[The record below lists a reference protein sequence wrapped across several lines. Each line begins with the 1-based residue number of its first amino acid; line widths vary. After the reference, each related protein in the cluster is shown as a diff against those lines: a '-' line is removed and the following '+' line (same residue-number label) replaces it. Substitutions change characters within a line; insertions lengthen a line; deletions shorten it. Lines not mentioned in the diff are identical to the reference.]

1 MKKIIVLFCLFLLVF
16 VPLNLRALAPEALDT
31 PEALDPPVDEDVV
44 LNTVDNWEI
53 FARYVKPLEDNPV
66 IILLHSRGQNRGAW
80 TSFTD
85 SLSHWGYGHL
95 ALDFRGHGFSITQPS
110 GSTVTYK
117 SFSRTGMDNEFN
129 KMTRDVEAAIQY
141 LLEQN
146 VPEEKIILMG
156 AGLGA
161 NIAIKVAA
169 VHHLIPMIA
178 VLSPSLNAYRDVLT
192 VNPLRVYGKRPILL
206 ITSSS
211 HDRFFREFVLLNDIA
226 RLSAGALKVTSII
239 RPKESGTGLLGKLV
253 TLKIFEWLRNPERP
267 PEVFVSTVTVSEP
280 PPFYEQEFPLREII
294 GE

>member
-1 MKKIIVLFCLFLLVF
+1 MKKLIVLQCLSLLVL
-16 VPLNLRALAPEALDT
+16 VPFNSRALAPDALDQ
-31 PEALDPPVDEDVV
+31 PAYEDVV

-53 FARYVKPLEDNPV
+53 FARYSKPRADNPV
-66 IILLHSRGQNRGAW
+66 IILLHSRGQNRGVWSRFA
-80 TSFTD
+80 D
-85 SLSHWGYGHL
+85 SLKHWGYGHL

-117 SFSRTGMDNEFN
+117 SFSRTGMDNQFN

-141 LLEQN
+141 LSEQG
-146 VPEEKIILMG
+146 VPEEKIILIG

-161 NIAIKVAA
+161 NVAIKVAA
-169 VHHLIPMIA
+169 LYRSIPMIA

-206 ITSSS
+206 ITGSGRG
-211 HDRFFREFVLLNDIA
+211 RFFREFLLLNDIA
-226 RLSAGALKVTSII
+226 RISAGALRVTTII
-239 RPKESGTGLLGKLV
+239 RQKVSGTRLLDKLV

-267 PEVFVSTVTVSEP
+267 PEVAVETGTIFEDLSLDEH
-280 PPFYEQEFPLREII
+280 EFPLREVT